1 MLKHYLSSTDLG
13 KLAWLINFN
22 NKIVATYGE
31 FFSLTITQLLTLLND
46 TNAFKYIS
54 QFNDAALSS
63 YHASIAFKDDLRDG
77 LNETVAHPFP
87 TFVLPGVVP
96 VAVPYGIFVRATEL
110 VNIIKTHSKYTSA
123 IGKDLNIIGADSIVD
138 WSTAQPQKVKAKSS
152 AGQIAGGYLKG
163 QADGARIE
171 CKRGSETV
179 FTTVTNV
186 SKSKFIDERPN
197 LIPNLP
203 EKRQYRVWF
212 LKGDKVVGI
221 VSTIVTITV
230 EG

>member
-1 MLKHYLSSTDLG
+1 ML
-13 KLAWLINFN
+13 
-22 NKIVATYGE
+22 
-31 FFSLTITQLLTLLND
+31 LL
-46 TNAFKYIS
+46 
-54 QFNDAALSS
+54 
-63 YHASIAFKDDLRDG
+63 
-77 LNETVAHPFP
+77 
-87 TFVLPGVVP
+87 
-96 VAVPYGIFVRATEL
+96 
-110 VNIIKTHSKYTSA
+110 
-123 IGKDLNIIGADSIVD
+123 SIVCKCRRILFQITFK
-138 WSTAQPQKVKAKSS
+138 SRVGCIKVFRFD
-152 AGQIAGGYLKG
+152 LKG
-163 QADGARIE
+163 QSDGARIE

>member
-31 FFSLTITQLLTLLND
+31 FFALTVAQLLSLLND

-54 QFNDAALSS
+54 QFNDVSLATYHSS
-63 YHASIAFKDDLRDG
+63 ITFKDELRDG
-77 LNETVAHPFP
+77 PVSVLAPAFP

-96 VAVPYGIFVRATEL
+96 TAVPYGIFIRATEL
-110 VNIIKTHSKYTSA
+110 VNIIKNHPKYNTA
-123 IGKDLNIIGADSIVD
+123 IGKDLGIIGADSVVD
-138 WSTAQPQKVKAKSS
+138 WTTAQPQKVKAKSS
-152 AGQIAGGYLKG
+152 AGVIIGSYLKG

-171 CKRGSETV
+171 CKRGTETV
-179 FTTVTNV
+179 FSTVTNV
-186 SKSKFIDERPN
+186 SKSTFIDERPN
-197 LIPNLP
+197 LLPDLP
-203 EKRQYRVWF
+203 EKRQYRIWL
-212 LKGDKVVGI
+212 LKGDKVVGV
-221 VSTIVTITV
+221 VSVIVTITV